1 MRFLHLIPLFG
12 FLLAIYWFLAM
23 TMPAHQFPALLNNVI
38 MTIDLPS
45 GTEWKPTWGDLAVLT
60 GIIALYIELFKATR
74 TSEASI
80 IDHLLS
86 TIVLI
91 GYLVFW
97 LTEEWAGNSVF
108 LILTAMSF
116 LDVIAGFTIT
126 ISTARRDLALGPGG

>member
-1 MRFLHLIPLFG
+1 MLRILHIVPLFG
-12 FLLAIYWFLAM
+12 FLLLGYWVLAELGV
-23 TMPAHQFPALLNNVI
+23 FPVKLNYVLFHFQ
-38 MTIDLPS
+38 LPS
-45 GTEWKPTWGDLAVLT
+45 NVAWEPTWGDMLVLL
-60 GIIALYIELFKATR
+60 GILTLYIELFKATR

-97 LTEEWAGNSVF
+97 LTEPWAGNSVF

-126 ISTARRDLALGPGG
+126 ISSARRDLALGPGA